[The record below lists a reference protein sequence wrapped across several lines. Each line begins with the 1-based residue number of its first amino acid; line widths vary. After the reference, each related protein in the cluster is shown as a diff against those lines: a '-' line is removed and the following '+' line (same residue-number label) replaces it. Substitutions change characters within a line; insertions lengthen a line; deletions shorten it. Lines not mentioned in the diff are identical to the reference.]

1 MSNDRFNPDPY
12 APTFA
17 EPPQGGGCGRY
28 AIGCGMVTSVVL
40 LLIALGTYLAW
51 PGFVNFTVQTNL
63 AELRDAVQQTNLD
76 PPVRDEM
83 VKDFDTLRLSIDDH
97 NNFAFMQWIEIHQE
111 VAKFVQDRKIDPR
124 ELEMLRN
131 EIGRM
136 KKIQGIAV
144 K

>member
-12 APTFA
+12 APTLA
-17 EPPQGGGCGRY
+17 EPPGGGGCGRY

-40 LLIALGTYLAW
+40 LLIALVSYLAW

-63 AELRDAVQQTNLD
+63 AELRDAVQPTNLD
-76 PPVRDEM
+76 PPVRDEL
-83 VKDFDTLRLSIDDH
+83 VKDLDTLRLSIDDH

-111 VAKFVQDRKIDPR
+111 LTKIVQDRKIDPR
-124 ELEMLRN
+124 ELGMLKN
-131 EIGRM
+131 EISRM
-136 KKIQGIAV
+136 KKIQGIET